1 MLFDAESGRLLRR
14 LDDGHTGGVRAAIFH
29 PQGDWLATAGDDR
42 RIVFWS
48 LPAGEK
54 LREWQ
59 APDEI
64 WALAL
69 SPDDSRLASAGT
81 DNNVT
86 LWDVSTGKAL
96 QTLKG
101 HTGAI
106 ACLTFSPN
114 GDLLASAD
122 YDNTTRLWNLKTG
135 KVRHVLQGHTDKV
148 QLVAFSPDG
157 QQLATGS
164 KDTHIRLWDV
174 ESGQALAMLQG
185 HQNIVLGLT
194 FVDPGRLVSASRDL
208 TLRLWDTASGVTL
221 RVFQGHQSAVR
232 QVAVKD
238 EYLYS
243 TSNDGTVRRWSLQP
257 QPAFTV
263 VDLPGKPASAAITP
277 DGSRVAVGFA
287 DGGLRLYALP
297 DGHLLWE
304 KAEAHKDG
312 INRLAFS
319 SDGQQVASASHD
331 KTGKLWQTSDGQL
344 VQTFSGHSQGVY
356 AVAFSPDG
364 RSLATAS
371 YDGQLGLF
379 HIGEEQGR
387 FHKVH
392 DGKVYSVA
400 FDTSGQ
406 RLVSAREDGVV
417 QLWDLNNWPP
427 ALRQEFPKERDMAF
441 WAAFSPDGSRI
452 ASVGRGQP
460 VHILN
465 AINGQEAQVLIG
477 HESTVYRISFS
488 PDGGQVATVS
498 ADATVRFWD
507 LATGT
512 ALFTLR
518 LPTNSGWPVPL
529 WDFDFRCTG
538 PDCWI
543 AVPLT
548 RGKLVLYHLRGI
560 YGE

>member
-1 MLFDAESGRLLRR
+1 VLFDAESGRLLRR

-106 ACLTFSPN
+106 AGLTFSPN

-122 YDNTTRLWNLKTG
+122 YDNTTRLWDLKTG

-344 VQTFSGHSQGVY
+344 VQIFSDHRDSVY
-356 AVAFSPDG
+356 AIAFSPDSL
-364 RSLATAS
+364 SLATAS

-387 FHKVH
+387 FHKAH
-392 DGKVYSVA
+392 DGQVYSVA

-406 RLVSAREDGVV
+406 RLVSTGEDGTVW
-417 QLWDLNNWPP
+417 LWDLNKWPP
-427 ALRQEFPKERDMAF
+427 ALQQEFPKVRDRAF

-452 ASVGRGQP
+452 ASVGRDRSDSAYSEHLQWP
-460 VHILN
+460 
-465 AINGQEAQVLIG
+465 
-477 HESTVYRISFS
+477 
-488 PDGGQVATVS
+488 GGTG
-498 ADATVRFWD
+498 ADR
-507 LATGT
+507 
-512 ALFTLR
+512 
-518 LPTNSGWPVPL
+518 P
-529 WDFDFRCTG
+529 
-538 PDCWI
+538 
-543 AVPLT
+543 
-548 RGKLVLYHLRGI
+548 
-560 YGE
+560 